1 MAAKKD
7 NSILDCNKSSTA
19 SSLGK
24 MIIPLYSA
32 FTRPYLEDYV
42 QCWASQ
48 CKKGINEL
56 EWVQWRATMITFRA
70 AAFALWGGA
79 AGTRLVQPGQQL
91 VWGGLNK
98 QQPPVPMR
106 RWSRTLHS
114 GGRTTDLSLKKGGCV
129 WIEGKTFSLQEQSG
143 SGAGCLVRLCR
154 LHPWTLSGTKWI
166 KPWAACSDLMA
177 DPHSCRELFRLEIL
191 WGP

>member
-1 MAAKKD
+1 MSNVELPSARKVSMNWSEFSGGPPWSPSGLQHLHFEGGLQEPGLFSLD
-7 NSILDCNKSSTA
+7 NSWF
-19 SSLGK
+19 G
-24 MIIPLYSA
+24 
-32 FTRPYLEDYV
+32 
-42 QCWASQ
+42 
-48 CKKGINEL
+48 
-56 EWVQWRATMITFRA
+56 
-70 AAFALWGGA
+70 
-79 AGTRLVQPGQQL
+79 
-91 VWGGLNK
+91 GGLNK

-166 KPWAACSDLMA
+166 KPWAAFSDLMA